1 MLKKHLPVWCFL
13 EYITMIPCICT
24 KIGLNMFAAPLVASS
39 PHKAP
44 SQGSS
49 ATTSV
54 RSPGKKRHP
63 NLILIFSIAAGVLIL
78 AIITVLVICSRALR
92 EEKAPDPHKEA
103 GMYLFWLQGLNYRPI
118 SVRNTWIMSKGTHH
132 VSSTLGS

>member
-1 MLKKHLPVWCFL
+1 
-13 EYITMIPCICT
+13 MIPYICI
-24 KIGLNMFAAPLVASS
+24 KIGLILFAAPMVASS

-54 RSPGKKRHP
+54 NSPGKKRHP
-63 NLILIFSIAAGVLIL
+63 NLILIFAVAAGVLII
-78 AIITVLVICSRALR
+78 AIISVLIICSCALR

-103 GMYLFWLQGLNYRPI
+103 GIYLF
-118 SVRNTWIMSKGTHH
+118 S
-132 VSSTLGS
+132 